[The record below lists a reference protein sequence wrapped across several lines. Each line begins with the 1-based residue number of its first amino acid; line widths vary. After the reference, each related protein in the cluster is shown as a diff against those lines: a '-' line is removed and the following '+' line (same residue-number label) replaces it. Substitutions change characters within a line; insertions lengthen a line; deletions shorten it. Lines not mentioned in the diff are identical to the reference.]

1 MNVFGG
7 KCVHTDNGIQ
17 CSKNSIDD
25 LKELHLMH
33 PNNDGNAHR
42 DLISNGQRGYPFYQA
57 LKKRNWNTDGFVVE
71 VRCKSHHH
79 SFDTKGKCGKLSSRY
94 KKGKHNNPDWLK
106 EKYETMALQDIAD
119 LCEVSNR
126 TILNRMIKFGHPRR
140 KSWQRP

>member
-1 MNVFGG
+1 MGVIM
-7 KCVHTDNGIQ
+7 KKR
-17 CSKNSIDD
+17 CSKCKRILDYSEFH
-25 LKELHLMH
+25 KSKTHK
-33 PNNDGNAHR
+33 DGLASR
-42 DLISNGQRGYPFYQA
+42 CRECVSEDGYPFYQA